1 MSGDAIPHIQ
11 TPLSIFRVW
20 IRSRCLLYPA
30 ERSENLDYGYILDVS
45 PARIPSLRDTL
56 CLSFSWRILGMQWDD
71 RFDILP
77 LSFPVYEDSEI
88 VTGEKSEVA
97 VIYLLLHANL
107 MD

>member
-20 IRSRCLLYPA
+20 IRSGCLLCPV
-30 ERSENLDYGYILDVS
+30 ECPEDLDYRYILDVP
-45 PARIPSLRDTL
+45 PARISSLRDTL
-56 CLSFSWRILGMQWDD
+56 CLSLAWRILGRQRDD
-71 RFDILP
+71 RSDILP